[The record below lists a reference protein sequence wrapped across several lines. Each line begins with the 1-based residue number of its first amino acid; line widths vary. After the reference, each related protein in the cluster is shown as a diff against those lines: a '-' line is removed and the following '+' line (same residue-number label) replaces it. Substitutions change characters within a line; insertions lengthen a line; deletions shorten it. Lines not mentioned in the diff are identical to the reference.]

1 MRNFSLSCILFHVFL
16 CSFNVGNSDS
26 EHVLPEEF
34 TMAGPGIQDFE
45 APQEFTTNTH
55 EGSGFQSPQDFAV
68 NAPEISGFEATQEFR
83 NDAPQNEGKYLVR
96 MWFD

>member
-1 MRNFSLSCILFHVFL
+1 
-16 CSFNVGNSDS
+16 
-26 EHVLPEEF
+26 
-34 TMAGPGIQDFE
+34 MAGPGIQDFG